1 MPAIF
6 HPPFTPATRQERR
19 LFPAPK
25 FKTGEAIMATA
36 KKPIPEGFHS
46 VTPSLVVRDA
56 AKAIDFYKKALGAQE
71 LVRMPGPDGK
81 IMHAEIKIGDS
92 IIFIGEENPQ
102 MGVKSPQTLGGCT
115 GTLNLYVQDVDQ
127 TFKQAVSA
135 GGRES
140 MPVADQFWGD
150 RYGTFVDPFGYS
162 WGVATHKEDLSPAEM
177 DQRMKEFFSN
187 FAKQKTA

>member
-1 MPAIF
+1 M
-6 HPPFTPATRQERR
+6 
-19 LFPAPK
+19 AP
-25 FKTGEAIMATA
+25 A

-81 IMHAEIKIGDS
+81 IMHAELKIGDS
-92 IIFIGEENPQ
+92 IIFLGEENPQ
-102 MGVKSPQTLGGCT
+102 MGAKSPQTLGGCT
-115 GTLNLYVQDVDQ
+115 GTLNLYVNDVDQ

-162 WGVATHKEDLSPAEM
+162 WGIATHKEDLSPAEM
-177 DQRMKEFFSN
+177 DKRAQEFFAN
-187 FAKQKTA
+187 FAQQRKTA

>member
-1 MPAIF
+1 
-6 HPPFTPATRQERR
+6 
-19 LFPAPK
+19 
-25 FKTGEAIMATA
+25 MATA

-102 MGVKSPQTLGGCT
+102 MGAKSPQTLGGCT

-127 TFKQAVSA
+127 TFKQAVAA

>member
-1 MPAIF
+1 
-6 HPPFTPATRQERR
+6 
-19 LFPAPK
+19 
-25 FKTGEAIMATA
+25 MATA

-92 IIFIGEENPQ
+92 IIFLGEENPQ
-102 MGVKSPQTLGGCT
+102 MGAKSPQTLGGCT

-177 DQRMKEFFSN
+177 DQRMKEFFAN
-187 FAKQKTA
+187 MAQRKTA

>member
-1 MPAIF
+1 M
-6 HPPFTPATRQERR
+6 TVSS
-19 LFPAPK
+19 
-25 FKTGEAIMATA
+25 
-36 KKPIPEGFHS
+36 KPIPEGFHT

-92 IIFIGEENPQ
+92 IIFLADENPN

-115 GTLNLYVQDVDQ
+115 GTINLYVPNVDDL
-127 TFKQAVSA
+127 FKQAIAA
-135 GGRES
+135 GGKET

-150 RYGTFVDPFGYS
+150 RYGSLVDPFGYS
-162 WGVATHKEDLSPAEM
+162 WGIGTHKEDLTSAEM
-177 DQRMKEFFSN
+177 QQRAQEFFASM
-187 FAKQKTA
+187 AKRKTA